1 MNAARRRCSILS
13 VVTSLVLAI
22 SASPGEVA
30 ASSPRF
36 KAVAFDY
43 LVLFNPDSIIPEV
56 ERLFPG
62 EGRALTTLWRTRQFE
77 YAWLRSMTGRY
88 ADFSAITED
97 SLVYAANAR
106 NLHLTPED
114 KRRLLDAYL
123 HLEPWPDATS
133 ALQTLQDAGVRIIAL
148 ANFTPTMLRTNAEHA
163 GLTSCFDA
171 FVSTDSPGV
180 YKPDPRAYQLGV
192 NQLHLEKREILF
204 AAFGGWDAAGAKSFG
219 YPTFWVNRFNQPF
232 EELGVRPDKTSPTL
246 DALLDFVL
254 NRDRHNRARATHGHE
269 RGCHG
274 P

>member
-1 MNAARRRCSILS
+1 VNAVRARLAILA
-13 VVTSLVLAI
+13 VVTSLVVAL
-22 SASPGEVA
+22 SASPGEVRRRPVSA
-30 ASSPRF
+30 PRF

-56 ERLFPG
+56 ERIFPG

-88 ADFSAITED
+88 ADFFAIAED
-97 SLVYAANAR
+97 SVVYAANAL
-106 NLHLTPED
+106 NLQLTPQD
-114 KRRLLDAYL
+114 KRRLLKAYL
-123 HLEPWPDATS
+123 QLEPWPDAKN
-133 ALQTLQDAGVRIIAL
+133 ALQMLKHAGVRIITL
-148 ANFTPTMLRTNAEHA
+148 ANFTPTMLRANAVHA
-163 GLTSCFDA
+163 GLTGYFDA
-171 FVSTDSPGV
+171 LVSTDALRL

-246 DALLDFVL
+246 DGLLDFVL
-254 NRDRHNRARATHGHE
+254 SPNRHN
-269 RGCHG
+269 
-274 P
+274 